1 MPSCVMYTPA
11 PQVLSSYPASDARAV
26 LCCSVS
32 SVDDMRPSIC
42 CYRVR
47 ESERRPS
54 LFPLLIRTARVPPLI
69 QVMLHHC
76 LRGDE
81 LDVEGSERNGVMRV
95 SAALGVEVALD
106 AVINEGNE
114 TRCNDDTESTC

>member
-1 MPSCVMYTPA
+1 MLCIPLHRRSCP
-11 PQVLSSYPASDARAV
+11 VLISYPASDARAV

-32 SVDDMRPSIC
+32 SVDAVRPSIC
-42 CYRVR
+42 CYTVR
-47 ESERRPS
+47 KSERRPS

-81 LDVEGSERNGVMRV
+81 LDVEGSERDGMMRV

-114 TRCNDDTESTC
+114 TRCNNDTEVVC